1 MGNCSMQNQKKLF
14 ELQKNIKNL
23 EKNAITK
30 YDEIHKQD
38 LLPYTP
44 LEGNFFYYGNIIYK
58 FITFQ
63 KKRKKREKLINE
75 LQKNLKSSFLQQ
87 KIDYNSEY
95 IKDIKFKTYFS
106 EKLDK
111 LIYTFFALTNGE
123 SQNIPNKYNNNNNKT
138 NNDDEEEEDENEKL
152 YSHKNFNSTY
162 YIQNPI
168 KSKKI
173 INFPEILNNL
183 NQFNNIREFVKHHY
197 AQITMFSQL
206 NFYTKF
212 IDFLKNLNHN
222 NNNPTNNNYNNSLNR
237 IKKSNFKQS
246 KSKGNN
252 ALKKLINQ
260 ITFDMNYKNK
270 FFYLKFNDIVSDNDR
285 KIFESDIDNLYKIC
299 LDTPYNKIPMKFK
312 DLNKFNVSYLLILL
326 NNDFL
331 LGPDGFLKG
340 ELRVFVKKMYYI
352 YIMKKYNF
360 ISKTDDFYREN
371 SEIKQ
376 INLTKLSFEN
386 IDSNDNDNKY
396 KKNINK
402 NNNNIE
408 EDLTTIRVIPDNQ
421 KLPPLNLNSEED
433 EIQIDNTEEKNSS
446 NDDNKEKYSDNKNEY
461 DNNKDNNKS
470 SDLQSEND
478 SIEHFKSISE
488 TQSENNLNENTPKFL
503 YNGEYDNTNYLYA
516 GFGTLL
522 DIENNSCY
530 EGMFRYGKKSG
541 IGIFWQEDISLMNS
555 GEYTFYYYSGEWTN
569 NEKDGYGIE
578 ITIKKYS
585 TEFNVNK
592 LLNTVL
598 LGMTMNIKIGI
609 YKKNIFV
616 SGEIYEYVFE
626 NNLEGNEEK
635 LKKIPYHSKKNINLC
650 TLIYNNYRGDLH
662 SKTHKYIGHG
672 EFNSKSFVLNMNTSN
687 YEPRLFYK
695 YNGNFIDGL
704 ENGDGILQKILYVD
718 NYSFTYKGNFEK
730 GKMDGFGVIEYND
743 NFFIKRYEG
752 FFKEGNK
759 FHMYGIVEF
768 RSGDIYEGFFD
779 ETFHKDYIGLYI
791 HENKNKKENNFFIKD
806 NYFGFFNKDKKHG
819 GGRFISI
826 IDRKSLIGKYVN
838 GEKQGQ
844 FQVTSE
850 EIIKENIYDLFYDD
864 LNDDMSDN
872 NILKLATRKKAT
884 ISNSNYFVNRDK
896 KKNKL
901 KNNKENKISVK
912 QIKMYYF
919 FENDELLDSN
929 EKPFDI

>member
-1 MGNCSMQNQKKLF
+1 MGNCSMQNQKKML
-14 ELQKNIKNL
+14 ELQNNIINL
-23 EKNAITK
+23 EKNAIIK

-38 LLPYTP
+38 ILPYTP
-44 LEGNFFYYGNIIYK
+44 LEGNYNYYGNIIYK

-75 LQKNLKSSFLQQ
+75 TQKNLKSSFLKK

-95 IKDIKFKTYFS
+95 IKNIKFKSYFS

-123 SQNIPNKYNNNNNKT
+123 SQNVPNNNT
-138 NNDDEEEEDENEKL
+138 NNNHIDEEEDEDENDKL
-152 YSHKNFNSTY
+152 YNNKNFNNTIY
-162 YIQNPI
+162 FQNAI

-183 NQFNNIREFVKHHY
+183 NQFNNIREFIKKHY

-212 IDFLKNLNHN
+212 IDFIKNLNQN
-222 NNNPTNNNYNNSLNR
+222 NNLINNNVSNNTLNR

-246 KSKGNN
+246 KSKNN
-252 ALKKLINQ
+252 NVLKKLINQ
-260 ITFDMNYKNK
+260 ITFDMNNKNK
-270 FFYLKFNDIVSDNDR
+270 FFNLKFNEVVFDNDR
-285 KIFESDIDNLYKIC
+285 KLFENDIDNLYKIC
-299 LDTPYNKIPMKFK
+299 LDTPYNKIPLKFK
-312 DLNKFNVSYLLILL
+312 DLNKYNISYLLILL

-331 LGPDGFLKG
+331 LGQDGFLKG
-340 ELRVFVKKMYYI
+340 EIRFFVKKMYYI

-360 ISKTDDFYREN
+360 ISKTEDFYCEN
-371 SEIKQ
+371 SENKQ
-376 INLTKLSFEN
+376 IFLTKLSFEN
-386 IDSNDNDNKY
+386 IQNNNSKY
-396 KKNINK
+396 KKEKSK
-402 NNNNIE
+402 NNNNFD
-408 EDLTTIRVIPDNQ
+408 EDSTIRVIPDNQ
-421 KLPPLNLNSEED
+421 KLSFNLFEENENSNIEENNFNEEEDSENSKNEDYNSKNSEF
-433 EIQIDNTEEKNSS
+433 
-446 NDDNKEKYSDNKNEY
+446 
-461 DNNKDNNKS
+461 
-470 SDLQSEND
+470 QSENF
-478 SIEHFKSISE
+478 SNENIENINE
-488 TQSENNLNENTPKFL
+488 NQSEETEENIPKFL
-503 YNGEYDNTNYLYA
+503 YHGEYDNTNYLYA

-541 IGIFWQEDISLMNS
+541 IGIFWQEDNSLLNS

-578 ITIKKYS
+578 IIIKKYS
-585 TEFNVNK
+585 TEFNNNK
-592 LLNTVL
+592 VINTVI
-598 LGMTMNIKIGI
+598 LGMTMEIKIGI
-609 YKKNIFV
+609 YKKNIFI
-616 SGEIYEYVFE
+616 SGEFYEYVFE
-626 NNLEGNEEK
+626 NNLEGNDEK
-635 LKKIPYHSKKNINLC
+635 LNKIPYHSKKNVNLY
-650 TLIYNNYRGDLH
+650 TLIYNNYKGDLH
-662 SKTHKYIGHG
+662 SKTHKFIGHG
-672 EFNSKSFVLNMNTSN
+672 EFNSKSFILNINTNN
-687 YEPRLFYK
+687 YEPTLFYK

-704 ENGDGILQKILYVD
+704 ENGEGTLQKILYED
-718 NYSFTYKGNFEK
+718 NYSFTYKGTFKE

-791 HENKNKKENNFFIKD
+791 HENKKEKNFYIKD

-844 FQVTSE
+844 FQVTTE
-850 EIIKENIYDLFYDD
+850 EFIKDNIYDLFYDD

-872 NILKLATRKKAT
+872 NIIRLATRKKAT
-884 ISNSNYFVNRDK
+884 INNSNYFVNRDK

-901 KNNKENKISVK
+901 KNTKENKISVK

-929 EKPFDI
+929 KKPFDI

>member
-1 MGNCSMQNQKKLF
+1 
-14 ELQKNIKNL
+14 
-23 EKNAITK
+23 
-30 YDEIHKQD
+30 
-38 LLPYTP
+38 
-44 LEGNFFYYGNIIYK
+44 
-58 FITFQ
+58 
-63 KKRKKREKLINE
+63 
-75 LQKNLKSSFLQQ
+75 
-87 KIDYNSEY
+87 
-95 IKDIKFKTYFS
+95 
-106 EKLDK
+106 
-111 LIYTFFALTNGE
+111 
-123 SQNIPNKYNNNNNKT
+123 
-138 NNDDEEEEDENEKL
+138 
-152 YSHKNFNSTY
+152 
-162 YIQNPI
+162 
-168 KSKKI
+168 
-173 INFPEILNNL
+173 
-183 NQFNNIREFVKHHY
+183 
-197 AQITMFSQL
+197 MFSQL

-360 ISKTDDFYREN
+360 ISKTDDFYKEN

-433 EIQIDNTEEKNSS
+433 EIQIDNPEEKNSS

-478 SIEHFKSISE
+478 SIEHFKNINE
-488 TQSENNLNENTPKFL
+488 TQSENNLNESTPKFL

>member
-1 MGNCSMQNQKKLF
+1 
-14 ELQKNIKNL
+14 
-23 EKNAITK
+23 
-30 YDEIHKQD
+30 
-38 LLPYTP
+38 
-44 LEGNFFYYGNIIYK
+44 
-58 FITFQ
+58 
-63 KKRKKREKLINE
+63 
-75 LQKNLKSSFLQQ
+75 
-87 KIDYNSEY
+87 
-95 IKDIKFKTYFS
+95 
-106 EKLDK
+106 
-111 LIYTFFALTNGE
+111 
-123 SQNIPNKYNNNNNKT
+123 
-138 NNDDEEEEDENEKL
+138 
-152 YSHKNFNSTY
+152 
-162 YIQNPI
+162 
-168 KSKKI
+168 
-173 INFPEILNNL
+173 
-183 NQFNNIREFVKHHY
+183 
-197 AQITMFSQL
+197 MFSQL

-260 ITFDMNYKNK
+260 ITFDMNNKNK

-360 ISKTDDFYREN
+360 ISKTDDFYKEN

-478 SIEHFKSISE
+478 SIEHFKNINE
-488 TQSENNLNENTPKFL
+488 TQSENNLNESTPKFL

-635 LKKIPYHSKKNINLC
+635 LNKIPYHSKKM
-650 TLIYNNYRGDLH
+650 LIY
-662 SKTHKYIGHG
+662 
-672 EFNSKSFVLNMNTSN
+672 
-687 YEPRLFYK
+687 
-695 YNGNFIDGL
+695 
-704 ENGDGILQKILYVD
+704 IL
-718 NYSFTYKGNFEK
+718 
-730 GKMDGFGVIEYND
+730 
-743 NFFIKRYEG
+743 
-752 FFKEGNK
+752 
-759 FHMYGIVEF
+759 
-768 RSGDIYEGFFD
+768 
-779 ETFHKDYIGLYI
+779 
-791 HENKNKKENNFFIKD
+791 
-806 NYFGFFNKDKKHG
+806 
-819 GGRFISI
+819 
-826 IDRKSLIGKYVN
+826 
-838 GEKQGQ
+838 
-844 FQVTSE
+844 
-850 EIIKENIYDLFYDD
+850 
-864 LNDDMSDN
+864 
-872 NILKLATRKKAT
+872 
-884 ISNSNYFVNRDK
+884 
-896 KKNKL
+896 
-901 KNNKENKISVK
+901 
-912 QIKMYYF
+912 
-919 FENDELLDSN
+919 
-929 EKPFDI
+929 